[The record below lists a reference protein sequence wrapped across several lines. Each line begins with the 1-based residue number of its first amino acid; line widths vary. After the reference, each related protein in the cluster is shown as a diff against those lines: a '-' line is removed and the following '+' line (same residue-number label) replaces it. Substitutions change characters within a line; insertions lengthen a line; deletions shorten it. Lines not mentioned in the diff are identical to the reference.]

1 MGSMIRGYDTSA
13 LFREDTILRIQH
25 LTAEIA
31 ELQKEMERRQ
41 KEVAASEEQLEQL
54 KKDLG
59 LIDSPKT
66 GERQYRVIGE

>member
-1 MGSMIRGYDTSA
+1 MIRGYDSSA
-13 LFREDTILRIQH
+13 LFREDTILTIRQ
-25 LTAEIA
+25 LYAEIA
-31 ELQKEMERRQ
+31 AIEKSMERRQ
-41 KEVAASEEQLEQL
+41 KEVAAWVERLEQL